1 MHSGDRINGSC
12 FDAWD
17 GEELERQQGLRCKS
31 RKRGPA
37 GRQETPAVLHFTH
50 LPMASWSKGWHSVTG
65 GMGPFLGN
73 CF

>member
-12 FDAWD
+12 CDAWD

-37 GRQETPAVLHFTH
+37 GRQETPGCFTLHSLAHGFMVQRVA
-50 LPMASWSKGWHSVTG
+50 LGNRRN
-65 GMGPFLGN
+65 GPFPG
-73 CF
+73 